1 MKVYIIAK
9 PLLTNLKIKKH
20 MKKTF
25 IIVALATTA
34 LLFSCQDGS
43 KQPAEAPVVTDSTL
57 VDEPLANQEVE
68 DMVNLIN
75 QVAGVLDSIQI
86 QEKVL
91 FKAEEGDSK
100 QQVLER
106 MSAFKDLLARK
117 QAEINKLAGANKSN
131 KLAIANLQKMVDF
144 LNQQL
149 EEKTARITELED
161 LVTKKDVNIS
171 ELRYNVNQLSEESE
185 YLKDQN
191 FEQDQQLNAVYYIV
205 AEKKELKEMGLLE
218 GGMLSKKRAN
228 YANIDQSKFTK
239 KDMRGFQKLVIESKS
254 PKLITDKPESSY
266 TLTKNDDGTTTLEVT
281 DAKAFWSA
289 SPYLIIQ
296 K

>member
-1 MKVYIIAK
+1 M
-9 PLLTNLKIKKH
+9 TNLKIKKH

-43 KQPAEAPVVTDSTL
+43 KQSAEAPVVTDSTL

-266 TLTKNDDGTTTLEVT
+266 TLTKNDDGTSTLEVT